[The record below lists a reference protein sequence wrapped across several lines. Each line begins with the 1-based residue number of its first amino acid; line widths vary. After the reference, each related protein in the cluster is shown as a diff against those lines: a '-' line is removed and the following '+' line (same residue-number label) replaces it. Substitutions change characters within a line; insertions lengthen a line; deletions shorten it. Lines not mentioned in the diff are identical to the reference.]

1 MDRSGELLSVMFPG
15 SSSCA
20 RSTTAAFCRTHCR
33 IVRSRR
39 RRSPMS
45 RSSSC
50 AGAAPRKVRAD
61 LVQRHIELAQHE
73 NHVELVKLGEGI
85 VTVAVFQ
92 RDLRTEQADFIIME

>member
-1 MDRSGELLSVMFPG
+1 MFPG

-39 RRSPMS
+39 RRSPQKFGK
-45 RSSSC
+45 R